1 MDCRQEQ
8 EPNEE
13 VSVGKVAKAQ
23 NQADAVMIP
32 TTFLPTKGKRRDKVA
47 ASSTSITLM
56 QQKAQPQS
64 QLAGK
69 AKDSQ
74 AISNL
79 EIAEE
84 VAGATNAEQE
94 SQAKPLGRKR
104 KPGRGSKKDTLA
116 EGDQDWPNAETM
128 QQPTKR

>member
-13 VSVGKVAKAQ
+13 VSVGKVAKAE

-32 TTFLPTKGKRRDKVA
+32 ATFLHSKGKRRDKVA
-47 ASSTSITLM
+47 ASNTSITLT

-69 AKDSQ
+69 AKDS
-74 AISNL
+74 
-79 EIAEE
+79 
-84 VAGATNAEQE
+84 
-94 SQAKPLGRKR
+94 
-104 KPGRGSKKDTLA
+104 
-116 EGDQDWPNAETM
+116 
-128 QQPTKR
+128 